1 MASIKFKMPDD
12 FLDKIKNLGNHT
24 DEVITKV
31 LQAGAE
37 VVESEMRSNLQ
48 GVIGKGTKEP
58 SQSTGQLL
66 ASLGTANVMQ
76 DRDGVFNVKVGFAEN
91 RNDGKS
97 NAMIASVL
105 EYGKSITDACL
116 GWDDSAALVRA
127 LSEAVLARREYRR
140 APTAPA
146 PEEKAKPRKR
156 ASKK

>member
-12 FLDKIKNLGNHT
+12 FLDKIKNLGNNT
-24 DEVITKV
+24 DEVISKV

-37 VVESEMRSNLQ
+37 VVESEMKNNLQ
-48 GVIGKGTKEP
+48 GVIGKGTKQP

-66 ASLGTANVMQ
+66 ASLGTAKVMQ

-105 EYGKSITDACL
+105 EYGKSNQQAKPFIKPALKKCQDACIN
-116 GWDDSAALVRA
+116 AMVRT
-127 LSEAVLARREYRR
+127 L
-140 APTAPA
+140 
-146 PEEKAKPRKR
+146 EEEV
-156 ASKK
+156 SKL